1 MFGFPTRLPPTPP
14 PPGRLK
20 DATLMMHHRLLY
32 AQHTLKCL
40 SIQGLEDDLAGDDK
54 EEDELVAKES
64 EGVHPITAQF
74 HLIISPPRVTS
85 S

>member
-1 MFGFPTRLPPTPP
+1 MFGFP

-20 DATLMMHHRLLY
+20 DATLMMHHRLLN

-40 SIQGLEDDLAGDDK
+40 SIKGLEDDLAGDDK
-54 EEDELVAKES
+54 EEDEMVAKES

-74 HLIISPPRVTS
+74 HLIISPPQVTPS
-85 S
+85 

>member
-1 MFGFPTRLPPTPP
+1 MFGFPSRLPPTPP

-20 DATLMMHHRLLY
+20 DATLMMHHRLY
-32 AQHTLKCL
+32 AQHKCL
-40 SIQGLEDDLAGDDK
+40 SIKGLKDDLAGDDK
-54 EEDELVAKES
+54 EEDEMVAKES

-74 HLIISPPRVTS
+74 HLIISPPQVTS